1 MLESGDSGEGVR
13 DGAHEVVLGE
23 VEEDEVAARSEG
35 DGGEGG
41 VDEVGGE
48 VEGGQGGDSTEDGGE
63 GAGERKVG
71 EAHGGDGAG
80 EGVAGDAAP
89 PAWGGGGRVPG
100 GEGIFRVGKVPSCFE
115 EKETVLG

>member
-1 MLESGDSGEGVR
+1 MLERDHSGEGVPN
-13 DGAHEVVLGE
+13 GAHEVVLGE
-23 VEEDEVAARSEG
+23 VEDDEVASRRSN

-48 VEGGQGGDSTEDGGE
+48 VEGGQGGDSAEDGGE